1 MHESIAEFAPGVLVS
16 HEIGAD
22 CFTGT
27 PEDLIAAGL
36 VRMEQLP
43 GQPGNGCKAVSFR
56 ADGTRVRKGTPG
68 SCRALGYLRIRKVS
82 RLLICVERGVGDE
95 EQRCRRKAWFEAL
108 DRERE
113 EQRNLARS
121 WPFPIVC
128 GRPV

>member
-1 MHESIAEFAPGVLVS
+1 MTKQVHAPGVLVS
-16 HEIGAD
+16 HELGAD

-27 PEDLIAAGL
+27 AEDLVAAGL
-36 VRMEQLP
+36 VRTEQLP
-43 GQPGNGCKAVSFR
+43 GQPGNGTTTVSFR

-68 SCRALGYLRIRKVS
+68 ACRAVGYLRIRKVS
-82 RLLICVERGVGDE
+82 RLLICVEQGIGDE
-95 EQRCRRKAWFEAL
+95 EHRRRRQAWFDAL
-108 DRERE
+108 ARERE